1 MESENSDLMVHAVI
15 GRLFEEPEPTHRAN
29 LAEGA
34 IAQGM
39 AADRRRGF
47 AVAGAT
53 LSVLAVVAGAAT
65 VAGGSGG
72 GSWSL
77 GTQSANVSPQA
88 YEDDGPTYADRQ
100 REIVEQLP
108 GVLAPLLPAGMTV
121 RRDPR
126 VGNTTSIVTGESG
139 PAFVVESGGAEYVL
153 HLDGDDDRDSSE
165 AFAKDSV
172 KPVAVTGG
180 SIRMSVPSND
190 DKKGPVFYEFKPTD
204 AAAPP
209 VRFDIYGFRVPTPFS
224 SSPIDATAF
233 KKMVEAPGFAKLRQ
247 LLDPSVQASA
257 AAVRKRYAIEAKINA
272 EAGTVLPPGFRLKL
286 SPGAPGELELVGPEG
301 VNAFGWRSATGAKD
315 NIKCPAEAL
324 CFVSSDVMSST
335 TGDFPFQ
342 KMGPDGK
349 ARLGMYAGWVGK
361 STDSSVTISVFGK
374 PQTFSSMRFPDP
386 AAIGKPVETAP
397 QGPGLTPQEARAIID
412 APGLPKVIA
421 DVQKLVA
428 LS

>member
-1 MESENSDLMVHAVI
+1 MESENSDLVVHAVI

-29 LAEGA
+29 LADGA

-39 AADRRRGF
+39 AANRRRGF

-65 VAGGSGG
+65 VAGGPGG

-77 GTQSANVSPQA
+77 GTESANVSPQA
-88 YEDDGPTYADRQ
+88 YEDAGPTYADRQ
-100 REIVEQLP
+100 REIAEELP
-108 GVLAPLLPAGMTV
+108 GVLGPLLPAGMTV

-126 VGNTTSIVTGESG
+126 LGNDSMSFLTGDFS
-139 PAFVVESGGAEYVL
+139 PAFAVESGGTEYAL
-153 HLDGDDDRDSSE
+153 QIRGDDGE
-165 AFAKDSV
+165 AAAAFAKASV

-180 SIRMSVPSND
+180 SIRMTVPAND
-190 DKKGPVFYEFKPTD
+190 STKGPVYYEFTPTD

-209 VRFDIYGFRVPTPFS
+209 VRFVVFGFRAPTPFD

-257 AAVRKRYAIEAKINA
+257 AAVRKRYTIEAKINA

-286 SPGAPGELELVGPEG
+286 SPGAPGELELVGPNG
-301 VNAFGWRSATGAKD
+301 VNAFEWHSFTGPKD
-315 NIKCPAEAL
+315 QIKCPAEAL
-324 CFVSSDVMSST
+324 CFVPSDR
-335 TGDFPFQ
+335 FQ
-342 KMGPDGK
+342 KSDGFDFQKTGPDGK

-361 STDSSVTISVFGK
+361 STDSSVTLSVFGK
-374 PQTFSSMRFPDP
+374 PHTFTSTTFPDMS
-386 AAIGKPVETAP
+386 AIGKPVETAP
-397 QGPGLTPQEARAIID
+397 QGPGLTPQEARAIIE

-428 LS
+428 LT